1 MRQTLI
7 KDPLQIRIDLLP
19 AAAGYDRA
27 ITLFS
32 PDGRLYQVEYAI
44 ETVRRGSLAI
54 GIKNKEGIVLSVE
67 ERARKL
73 QVSDLT
79 QKIFQ
84 IDDHLG
90 VAAAGY
96 IPDART
102 QVDHARFFAQ
112 SNRLIYDEPAFVEDV
127 AKNLADMAQQFTQYG
142 GVRPYAVALIIA
154 GVDKNG
160 AALYQTDPSGTFIGY
175 DAVAIGQ
182 GSEQVNEFLE
192 KNYRVDLSM
201 DEACI
206 LSLES
211 IESVSEEKTD
221 IRNVKMAQIDKKTS
235 IMKRV
240 ENNDIINYATKS
252 RENTKKRTT

>member
-1 MRQTLI
+1 
-7 KDPLQIRIDLLP
+7 LLP

-44 ETVRRGSLAI
+44 ETVRRGTIAVGFKSIDGVVLA
-54 GIKNKEGIVLSVE
+54 VE
-67 ERARKL
+67 EKARNL

-84 IDDHLG
+84 IDDHIG

-96 IPDART
+96 IPDARA

-112 SNRLIYDEPAFVEDV
+112 SNRLIYDEPVDVEGV

-142 GVRPYAVALIIA
+142 GVRPYAVALILA

-160 AALYQTDPSGTFIGY
+160 ASLYQTDPSGTYIGY
-175 DAVAIGQ
+175 HAVAIGN
-182 GSEQVNEFLE
+182 GSDQVNEFLE
-192 KNYRVDLSM
+192 KNYHTDISM
-201 DEACI
+201 EEASI
-206 LSLES
+206 LALES
-211 IESVSEEKTD
+211 IYLISEEKTGT
-221 IRNVKMAQIDKKTS
+221 RHVKMAQIDNKTKQ
-235 IMKRV
+235 MKRM
-240 ENNDIINYATKS
+240 ENNDIKNYASKIKQ
-252 RENTKKRTT
+252 NANKGKPQ